1 MKDDPLFVKLGKL
14 RNHKGSMLQAADM
27 VIGTNV
33 TFCEA
38 CSGRSAGSSKAASS
52 LDRRFPF
59 GLNQPTLA
67 PVFNVVRRGYRA
79 NHGRLPWRHRPDG

>member
-38 CSGRSAGSSKAASS
+38 CSA
-52 LDRRFPF
+52 RFCRV
-59 GLNQPTLA
+59 QQ
-67 PVFNVVRRGYRA
+67 
-79 NHGRLPWRHRPDG
+79 GRLKP